1 MLPAMALPKA
11 VPDFGSL
18 NPQEISQ
25 EIPRIRQCI
34 IRNMC
39 SCNLRDDILYVC
51 DRKNPC
57 PSYTR
62 NQQAIQF
69 LKVTASEPKL
79 NQISN
84 RFRMSHRDP
93 QPETKQTTMYIYIYK

>member
-34 IRNMC
+34 IRNMR
-39 SCNLRDDILYVC
+39 SCNLRDDNLYIC
-51 DRKNPC
+51 EGNN
-57 PSYTR
+57 S
-62 NQQAIQF
+62 
-69 LKVTASEPKL
+69 LSELYEKSTC
-79 NQISN
+79 NTFSQGNRFRTKTERISN
-84 RFRMSHRDP
+84 RF
-93 QPETKQTTMYIYIYK
+93 